1 VSNSVGDRSGEF
13 ATKSDIIF
21 GGLMQTRDD
30 IALESLRLVNFH
42 RFSSRIDHEC
52 RSIRFRYGIDL
63 ARSFSEMNIE
73 IFGMTNFIIYT
84 D

>member
-1 VSNSVGDRSGEF
+1 MNAVLFGS
-13 ATKSDIIF
+13 ATAS
-21 GGLMQTRDD
+21 
-30 IALESLRLVNFH
+30 IA
-42 RFSSRIDHEC
+42 
-52 RSIRFRYGIDL
+52 